1 MMFLW
6 LLLGLALPTLS
17 GWLLLSIL
25 EGKSPVL
32 QPVERVALG
41 FLLGTT
47 LLMFLSFLGN
57 VSLGIPLT
65 LLGFLGVQTAGTVA
79 LTLFFIAQRKMM
91 GVSAPVAALSS
102 SPAFSH
108 SIKICI
114 AILAFWA
121 GIKLMAGL
129 VLLTGTPVYF
139 DDVFNNW
146 NKRGKMYYVM
156 EQFTLGT
163 DTEDA
168 ASPEPETV
176 TEAVTAG
183 GVHSYP
189 PTVPLLKTWLAK
201 LAGNWREGLVNTP
214 HIAWYLCVLI
224 LLFYALRRRTSL
236 LWSLLGTF
244 GLMSIPLYLV
254 HGTNPYADVFLS
266 AHIFAAV
273 SLLFAGVA
281 AHASPERNTFLRLGA
296 VAAGMLVF
304 TKNEALVLH
313 LPPLLLL
320 LCLSMG
326 MLVWKKNMSKRD
338 ALVTLA
344 WYAGCIGLVLI
355 PWVSFKLLHGLP
367 FGNAKGLPGFV
378 AFWQPGVLHAI
389 MYGLFFEGN
398 WLLFFPLLMLAII
411 LSAKHLRTLPPALLP
426 LAFFLI
432 IFLSQLPIYLFTG
445 LATEALKQT
454 GYARGIIQ
462 ILPVGMLTLTLLLEN
477 LLQKKK

>member
-17 GWLLLSIL
+17 GWLLLSIA
-25 EGKSPVL
+25 EGTSPVL
-32 QPVERVALG
+32 KQVERVALG

-57 VSLGIPLT
+57 VFLGIPLT
-65 LLGFLGVQTAGTVA
+65 RLGFLGIQAIVA
-79 LTLFFIAQRKMM
+79 IFLALLFLGQRKTM
-91 GVSAPVAALSS
+91 GTPAAISALPHSAAL
-102 SPAFSH
+102 PQWAR
-108 SIKICI
+108 ILI
-114 AILAFWA
+114 AVLGFWA
-121 GIKLMAGL
+121 CIKLLAGL

-214 HIAWYLCVLI
+214 HIAWYACVLI
-224 LLFYALRRRTSL
+224 LLFYALRRHMNF
-236 LWSLLGTF
+236 LWSLLGAF
-244 GLMSIPLYLV
+244 GLLSIPLYLV

-320 LCLSMG
+320 L
-326 MLVWKKNMSKRD
+326 
-338 ALVTLA
+338 
-344 WYAGCIGLVLI
+344 
-355 PWVSFKLLHGLP
+355 
-367 FGNAKGLPGFV
+367 
-378 AFWQPGVLHAI
+378 
-389 MYGLFFEGN
+389 
-398 WLLFFPLLMLAII
+398 
-411 LSAKHLRTLPPALLP
+411 
-426 LAFFLI
+426 FL
-432 IFLSQLPIYLFTG
+432 
-445 LATEALKQT
+445 
-454 GYARGIIQ
+454 
-462 ILPVGMLTLTLLLEN
+462 
-477 LLQKKK
+477 

>member
-57 VSLGIPLT
+57 GVLGIPLT
-65 LLGFLGVQTAGTVA
+65 RLGFFGIQAIVTIFLALLFLG
-79 LTLFFIAQRKMM
+79 QRKTM
-91 GVSAPVAALSS
+91 GASADVPALPRSS
-102 SPAFSH
+102 ALPQWA
-108 SIKICI
+108 KILI
-114 AILAFWA
+114 GILGFWA
-121 GIKLMAGL
+121 CVKLIAGL

-168 ASPEPETV
+168 ALPEPENDA
-176 TEAVTAG
+176 EAVTTG

-201 LAGNWREGLVNTP
+201 LAGDWKEGLVNTP

-224 LLFYALRRRTSL
+224 LLFHALRRRTDL
-236 LWSLLGTF
+236 LWSLCGSFAL
-244 GLMSIPLYLV
+244 LSIPLYLV

-273 SLLFAGVA
+273 SLLFAGIA
-281 AHASPERNTFLRLGA
+281 THLPRERNAFLRLGA
-296 VAAGMLVF
+296 LAAGTLVF
-304 TKNEALVLH
+304 TKNTAFALP
-313 LPPLLLL
+313 LPPLLFP
-320 LCLSMG
+320 LCVAMTI
-326 MLVWKKNMSKRD
+326 LVW
-338 ALVTLA
+338 
-344 WYAGCIGLVLI
+344 
-355 PWVSFKLLHGLP
+355 
-367 FGNAKGLPGFV
+367 
-378 AFWQPGVLHAI
+378 
-389 MYGLFFEGN
+389 
-398 WLLFFPLLMLAII
+398 
-411 LSAKHLRTLPPALLP
+411 
-426 LAFFLI
+426 
-432 IFLSQLPIYLFTG
+432 
-445 LATEALKQT
+445 
-454 GYARGIIQ
+454 
-462 ILPVGMLTLTLLLEN
+462 
-477 LLQKKK
+477 